1 MPQDQYEMTNKDRYN
16 FYKETYFYELE
27 ESNKIL
33 MRLPI
38 LIAGLTI
45 IVMIYLEVLKSN
57 ILDKLPENIKYII
70 IIIAILLSLASLI
83 FCVMTSIRRTYK
95 RIDIAGIE
103 NEYIS
108 NTLPQYIRD
117 RDNYNKLLSSR
128 EQINTNATEGTL
140 ALAFFTRQLI
150 DSYKINVK
158 LNEERRKWFNYSL
171 YSILLN
177 IMFIVVI
184 AVLVNIGDKI

>member
-57 ILDKLPENIKYII
+57 TLDKLPENIKYMI

-95 RIDIAGIE
+95 RIDIAEIE
-103 NEYIS
+103 NKYIPHD
-108 NTLPQYIRD
+108 LPKYIQD
-117 RDNYNKLLSSR
+117 RDNHNKLLPSR
-128 EQINTNATEGTL
+128 EQINIQATEGTL
-140 ALAFFTRQLI
+140 SLAYFTRQLI

-158 LNEERRKWFNYSL
+158 LNEKRRKWFNYSL

-177 IMFIVVI
+177 IIFMVII
-184 AVLVNIGDKI
+184 AVIVNIGDKI